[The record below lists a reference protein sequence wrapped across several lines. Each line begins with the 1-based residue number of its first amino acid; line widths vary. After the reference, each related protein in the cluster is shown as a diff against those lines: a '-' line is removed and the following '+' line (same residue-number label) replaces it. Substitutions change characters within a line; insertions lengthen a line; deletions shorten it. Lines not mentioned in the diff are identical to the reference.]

1 MEFVELIST
10 PSNIDSLSENQVEE
24 LVERYPWFYLGKLV
38 ALRHSKKSP
47 EKYRQLKK
55 SLQIGLNY
63 RPDSKIIMQN
73 IDSEIFKKFGSFD
86 IIDSFLGMD
95 NLTIVPTQGVA
106 NEQDMS
112 AAANSLT
119 DELATEALA
128 QIFVEQGHFDKAV
141 EIYRQLILKFP
152 KKSAYFARLIEKIN
166 KKK

>member
-10 PSNIDSLSENQVEE
+10 PSNIDSLSENQVVE

-38 ALRHSKKSP
+38 ALRYSKNSP
-47 EKYRQLKK
+47 EKYRQQKK
-55 SLQIGLNY
+55 SLQLGLNY

-73 IDSEIFKKFGSFD
+73 VNSEIFKKFGSFD

-95 NLTIVPTQGVA
+95 NFTITPSRNAV

-112 AAANSLT
+112 AEANRLT

-152 KKSAYFARLIEKIN
+152 KKSAYFAGLIEKIN